1 MNGSRTA
8 GAVAIA
14 AAAAAIIL
22 SVLVI
27 LGPAPVPP
35 SPAVATIDLSLLITT
50 QGPIGGPSV
59 HHLFDPQLLV
69 ARRGDTVRLRVIN
82 QSFFRHSIVIPD
94 FGVDTG
100 PLEGGEHASE
110 VVTFVADKPGIF
122 VYRCGLPYDPATAT
136 CSPDHAKMIGH
147 LVVLDVPAR

>member
-8 GAVAIA
+8 GGVALA
-14 AAAAAIIL
+14 AAAAAIVVSL
-22 SVLVI
+22 VVL
-27 LGPAPVPP
+27 LAPPQPAPA
-35 SPAVATIDLSLLITT
+35 PAVATIDLSLLITT

-94 FGVDTG
+94 FGADTG
-100 PLEGGEHASE
+100 PLEGGEHASQ
-110 VVTFVADKPGIF
+110 VLTFVVDKPGIF
-122 VYRCGLPYDPATAT
+122 VYRCGLPYDPAAAT
-136 CSPDHAKMIGH
+136 CSPDHETMSGH
-147 LVVLDVPAR
+147 LVVLDAPSR

>member
-8 GAVAIA
+8 GSVALA
-14 AAAAAIIL
+14 ASAAAIAL
-22 SVLVI
+22 SLLVI
-27 LGPAPVPP
+27 FGPPQVAPAPAL
-35 SPAVATIDLSLLITT
+35 STIDLSVLITT

-100 PLEGGEHASE
+100 PLEGGEHASQ
-110 VVTFVADKPGIF
+110 VLTFAADRPGIF

-136 CSPDHAKMIGH
+136 CSPDHETMIGH
-147 LVVLDVPAR
+147 LVVLDAPSR

>member
-8 GAVAIA
+8 GGVALA
-14 AAAAAIIL
+14 ASAAAIVL
-22 SVLVI
+22 GLLVI
-27 LGPAPVPP
+27 LGPASVAPA
-35 SPAVATIDLSLLITT
+35 PAVATVDLSLLITT

-69 ARRGDTVRLRVIN
+69 VRRGDTVRLRAIN

-94 FGVDTG
+94 FRADTG
-100 PLEGGEHASE
+100 SLEGGEHASG
-110 VVTFVADKPGIF
+110 VLTFVADKPGIF

-136 CSPDHAKMIGH
+136 CSPDHDTMIGH
-147 LVVLDVPAR
+147 LVVIDAPSR